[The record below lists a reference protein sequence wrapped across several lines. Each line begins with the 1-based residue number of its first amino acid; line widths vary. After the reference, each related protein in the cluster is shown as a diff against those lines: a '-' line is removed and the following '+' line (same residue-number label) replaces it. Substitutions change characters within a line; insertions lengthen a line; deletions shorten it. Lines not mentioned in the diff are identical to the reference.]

1 MTKVI
6 LFRWCQTVTA
16 LVALLIMGSVFSVRA
31 AERPNLVYI
40 LLDDAGFGDL
50 GCYGQEKFA
59 TPHMDRLAAEGMRF
73 TQHYSGCT
81 VCAPTRCS
89 LMTGMHTG
97 HCYIRGNR
105 EIKPEGQ
112 EPLE

>member
-1 MTKVI
+1 MTTVI

-16 LVALLIMGSVFSVRA
+16 LVALLIMGSVFCARA

-59 TPHMDRLAAEGMRF
+59 TPNMDRLAAEGMRF
-73 TQHYSGCT
+73 TQHYSGSP
-81 VCAPTRCS
+81 VCAPSRCT
-89 LMTGMHTG
+89 LLTGFHTG
-97 HCYIRGNR
+97 HSHIRDNSEVG
-105 EIKPEGQ
+105 E
-112 EPLE
+112 